1 MHFFQRLYYFY
12 FYALLAVLF
21 VLLYPAF
28 VFLLKDPKNHPK
40 AHKVRKFGCRALLF
54 LTGIRYKIEK
64 QGDIDF
70 SQTYI
75 ITPNHTS
82 NLDIFVLLAALPG
95 YFCFMGKAE
104 LVAIPLFGI
113 SFKKGLD
120 IEVERGSTE
129 NSALAY
135 KRTVTALRN
144 HKSVVIF
151 PEGGIFPDPY
161 YLNPFKEGAFRIA
174 IRQKTPVLPIVLPD
188 NHKLLPDEEK
198 RAKAG
203 KIRIILH
210 NPIDT
215 SSLKDSDS
223 EVLKNQ
229 VYQLIAKDISRK

>member
-12 FYALLAVLF
+12 FYALLALLF

-28 VFLLKDPKNHPK
+28 FFLLKNPENHPK
-40 AHKVRKFGCRALLF
+40 AHQVRKFGCKVLLF

-70 SQTYI
+70 KQTYI

-135 KRTVTALRN
+135 KRTVTALRAG
-144 HKSVVIF
+144 KSVVIF
-151 PEGGIFPDPY
+151 PEGGIFPNPHI
-161 YLNPFKEGAFRIA
+161 LHPFKEGAFRIA
-174 IRQKTPVLPIVLPD
+174 IKQKTPILPIVLPD

-210 NPIDT
+210 NPVET
-215 SSLKDSDS
+215 SALAATDSESLK
-223 EVLKNQ
+223 EQ
-229 VYQLIAKDISRK
+229 IYQLIAKDIS